1 MYYIVFMIVII
12 FYKCIFIFLQRV
24 VVIIVFGMIYFVFI
38 QRRFDVCIMDEV
50 FQILQFVFLGFFF
63 NVYKFVLVGDF
74 KQFLFVVQSK
84 EVRLE
89 FMYNIFLWQ
98 KSVIFVKNIYLY
110 VRYIFLSF
118 VFVNLRY
125 YIFIGICIF
134 IRYEN
139 IVILYRGFGMDESF
153 FLRLENGLVTFE
165 LNL

>member
-50 FQILQFVFLGFFF
+50 SQILQLVFLGFLF

-89 FMYNIFLWQ
+89 FMQNFFLWQ

-125 YIFIGICIF
+125 YILSVYVYLLDIK
-134 IRYEN
+134 
-139 IVILYRGFGMDESF
+139 ILLFYIEGLEWTRVF
-153 FLRLENGLVTFE
+153 F
-165 LNL
+165 

>member
-1 MYYIVFMIVII
+1 MRGII
-12 FYKCIFIFLQRV
+12 FINIYLFFLQRV
-24 VVIIVFGMIYFVFI
+24 VVIIVLGMIYFVFI

-50 FQILQFVFLGFFF
+50 FQILQLVFLGFLF

-89 FMYNIFLWQ
+89 FMQNFFIWQ

-125 YIFIGICIF
+125 YILSVYVYLLDIK
-134 IRYEN
+134 
-139 IVILYRGFGMDESF
+139 ILLFYIEGLEWTRVF
-153 FLRLENGLVTFE
+153 F
-165 LNL
+165 